1 MDDNKSS
8 QIQENIEEIIEIKK
22 KILRISTTL
31 IILAAGTVISE

>member
-22 KILRISTTL
+22 KILRISIAL
-31 IILAAGTVISE
+31 IILAAETVISE

>member
-22 KILRISTTL
+22 KILRISTAL